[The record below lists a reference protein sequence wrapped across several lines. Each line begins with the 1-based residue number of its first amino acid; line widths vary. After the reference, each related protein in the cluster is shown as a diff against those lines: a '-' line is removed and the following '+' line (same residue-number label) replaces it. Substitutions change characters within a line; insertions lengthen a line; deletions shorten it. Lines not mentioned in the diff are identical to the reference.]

1 MLSIRYRGIQR
12 RSLASSWLT
21 EILRKVSVW
30 RNGIVPVDYTKVLC
44 DGGKWVPFSKSPW
57 IATPCCC
64 SAASATSWVDSLQ
77 PRPRQKHQFGR
88 HLLSHY
94 RLFLI
99 RVQQTS
105 SFISSSSSSLSVCL
119 CPEPI
124 TKVFLHFLLLHYVQF
139 ICSFHFI
146 LAICFHCHL
155 IYIYLLVFLQ
165 WRFLPCNIF
174 NWPARKPRR
183 CHTIDSCGRI
193 FAPVLHFSC
202 NNFVW

>member
-1 MLSIRYRGIQR
+1 MVVSEFH
-12 RSLASSWLT
+12 SLNLP
-21 EILRKVSVW
+21 ELPLRVV
-30 RNGIVPVDYTKVLC
+30 VQLL
-44 DGGKWVPFSKSPW
+44 
-57 IATPCCC
+57 
-64 SAASATSWVDSLQ
+64 LQ
-77 PRPRQKHQFGR
+77 LPGSTRVAPAPAPARQKHQFGR

-202 NNFVW
+202 NNFV